1 MSLILINCFN
11 SLALAKSGSESS
23 ISEACDSVKE
33 STKRFEEE
41 KDECSDNEQEAVKV
55 SESNKFKT
63 LDNKISISS
72 AKSMT
77 QLKETEELSG
87 NGNDIV
93 KRRDRDVVRRREQKL
108 RSVSHIEQSVDDC
121 SGSNDV
127 FDEAG
132 SSNEKG
138 IRPSK
143 SDTSLTE
150 SFVMIDSEN
159 GGGNG
164 NNINGGGKR
173 RLSNKQNVLR
183 DGEKV

>member
-1 MSLILINCFN
+1 
-11 SLALAKSGSESS
+11 
-23 ISEACDSVKE
+23 
-33 STKRFEEE
+33 
-41 KDECSDNEQEAVKV
+41 
-55 SESNKFKT
+55 
-63 LDNKISISS
+63 
-72 AKSMT
+72 MT

-132 SSNEKG
+132 SSCEKG

-150 SFVMIDSEN
+150 SFVMIDNEN